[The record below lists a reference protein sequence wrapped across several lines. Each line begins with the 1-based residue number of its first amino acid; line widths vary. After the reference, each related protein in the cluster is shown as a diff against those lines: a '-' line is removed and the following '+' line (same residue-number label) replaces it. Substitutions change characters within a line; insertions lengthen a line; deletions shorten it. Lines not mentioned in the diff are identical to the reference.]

1 MTRSVSEHTL
11 GPSLAGVTLLE
22 PSPPSSARRLTCV
35 AKPWKRSVLGMVCA
49 LSVAA
54 PAAAMASSRVS
65 PGSASAINVLS
76 TERVSARVTSYTVS
90 TPSLQMSATTPLK
103 VHVILPAGYAENPG
117 RRYPVLYALPGTSNK
132 ASVWLTNIHTVQLT
146 AKLPL
151 IVVVPD
157 GTYDADG
164 GGFYTNW
171 VDQGTSRG
179 IANWETFHT
188 QELVKWV
195 DGRYRTVRSRTGRAI
210 VGISQGGFGSMS
222 YAARHPELYGAVGS
236 FSGAVDI
243 YSGAQCQVG
252 AAALISGIMTGLN
265 QVEPFAPFGN
275 PVTDAD
281 NWKAHDPGT
290 IVKNLRHTRIDL
302 FTSQGVP
309 GRSDLTDP
317 AVPGTVAMEAILH
330 QSNLCF
336 TAAADKAGVSYHF
349 HSYLVGTHAW
359 VYGDRSLQAYLP
371 LLMTYFR
378 TGK

>member
-1 MTRSVSEHTL
+1 M
-11 GPSLAGVTLLE
+11 
-22 PSPPSSARRLTCV
+22 PSPGATARRFPYV
-35 AKPWKRSVLGMVCA
+35 APSWKRPALALACA
-49 LSVAA
+49 LSALLPGVAVASSGGA
-54 PAAAMASSRVS
+54 PTGTAAA
-65 PGSASAINVLS
+65 IKVLS
-76 TERVSARVTSYTVS
+76 TKRVSDRVTSYTVS
-90 TPSLQMSATTPLK
+90 TPSLQMSATTPLA
-103 VHVILPAGYAENPG
+103 VHVILPAGYDQHPT

-157 GTYDADG
+157 GTYNADG

-179 IANWETFHT
+179 VANWETFHT
-188 QELVKWV
+188 QELVKWI
-195 DGRYRTVRSRTGRAI
+195 DGRYRTIRSRTGRAI
-210 VGISQGGFGSMS
+210 VGISQGGFGSMA
-222 YAARHPELYGAVGS
+222 YAARHPDLYGAVGS

-243 YSGAQCQVG
+243 WSGVQCQLG
-252 AAALISGIMTGLN
+252 AEALISGIMTGLN

-275 PVTDAD
+275 PVTDAA
-281 NWKAHDPGT
+281 NWAAHDPGT
-290 IVKNLRHTRIDL
+290 IVKRLAHTRIDL
-302 FTSQGVP
+302 FTSEGVP
-309 GRSDLTDP
+309 GNSDIGDP
-317 AVPGTVAMEAILH
+317 AMPGTVAMEAILH

-336 TAAADKAGVSYHF
+336 TAAADKAGVAYHF
-349 HSYLVGTHAW
+349 HNYVVGTHAW